1 MCTVYD
7 TIQVMDT
14 TFVTVYDTTFVTET
28 TYDTVLVSV
37 EDTLNI
43 DVALSLPAPN
53 NVNTILVYPNPA
65 KTNIT
70 IDNGNY
76 ANMSGYSITI
86 TNTISQVMF
95 TGLINQQTFDVDI
108 SSWSGGTYFINI
120 IDSGGLTVDT
130 RQIVK
135 Y

>member
-1 MCTVYD
+1 
-7 TIQVMDT
+7 
-14 TFVTVYDTTFVTET
+14 
-28 TYDTVLVSV
+28 
-37 EDTLNI
+37 
-43 DVALSLPAPN
+43 
-53 NVNTILVYPNPA
+53 
-65 KTNIT
+65 
-70 IDNGNY
+70 
-76 ANMSGYSITI
+76 MSGYSITI

-135 Y
+135 F